1 MESSDS
7 NNAGGGPGRL
17 ADRAWLRAMDAYT
30 AGAYARAEEEFRAAV
45 RLDPGMADAWLGLHA
60 LRCDTSGALLAM
72 HRHRKRFG
80 EQRSR
85 HRRPLSSWYWLGWW
99 VQPVLEDARDLALA
113 HASHWLDGRHLT
125 ELDTALAQCPPP
137 GEDPSVRFLHA
148 CRSYLLKDWEQLIRD
163 TDRLLDDPLLGIEA
177 GLFGG
182 MARVRLDMCAQAQG
196 PLAASLARC
205 RSEQPQRKELR
216 YWLARAYEGAGRSAA
231 ALPLYRAVHRADP
244 AFMDTAARLTA
255 ISAEDGLVDALLE
268 GVVGSG
274 PAAGG
279 GTGAGREAGPVTG
292 FGTDEAYD
300 PAEELGAA
308 DGFGAAAGY
317 GVDYET
323 QEDLPVGYTAEP
335 GAGRPVEPGAGFTAD
350 YPGEPPAEFPAEFPA
365 GFRGDVAGG
374 LPAGFTMDE
383 GFGPPEGVEEAP
395 GAGQGAGEAVGPQA
409 TAGPVPGGPRP
420 GAEGGAGPEPR
431 SGSTVFEGPGT
442 FQGPSGFDGPG
453 GFPGGF
459 EGPGGVEGPAPQ
471 GTGAR
476 TGSGSAAPGESGP
489 AATLFL
495 PGRAV
500 GSQAVPAHRASPD
513 RSGSRQE
520 LDAALDALER
530 MVGLD
535 PVKRQVRALSAQ
547 LRMSRLRAGEGL
559 PVQPPKRHFVF
570 SGPSGTGKTT
580 VARILGRVFHSLGL
594 LSGNHLVEAQRAD
607 LVGEFLGQTAVKA
620 NELIDSALDG
630 VLFIDEAYSLSN
642 SGYSKGDAYGDEA
655 LQVLLKRAEDNRD
668 RLVVILA
675 GYPEGM
681 NRLLSTNPG
690 LNSRF
695 TTRVDFPSY
704 RPAELTAIGAA
715 LAGRDGDGWDE
726 DATEE
731 LSSICGHVVREGWI
745 DDLGN
750 GRFIRTL
757 YEKSCA
763 YRDLRL
769 SLTGGQPSRED
780 LATLR
785 LPDLVQAYGE
795 LIDGRGGGAEA

>member
-1 MESSDS
+1 MESPSTTGS
-7 NNAGGGPGRL
+7 NRL
-17 ADRAWLRAMDAYT
+17 ADRAWLRAMDAYA

-45 RLDPGMADAWLGLHA
+45 QLDPGMADGWLGLHA
-60 LRCDTSGALLAM
+60 LRCDTAGALLAM
-72 HRHRKRFG
+72 YRHQNRFG
-80 EQRSR
+80 EQRAR

-99 VQPVLEDARDLALA
+99 VQPVLEDSRDLTLA

-125 ELDTALAQCPPP
+125 ELDRALAECPPADQ
-137 GEDPSVRFLHA
+137 DPSVRFLHA

-182 MARVRLDMCAQAQG
+182 MARVRLDMCAQAQR

-244 AFMDTAARLTA
+244 AFMDTAARLAA
-255 ISAEDGLVDALLE
+255 ISTEDGVMDGLLLAEDPDDDGSVPELLLPGADFDPDRNGE
-268 GVVGSG
+268 DDDRDSGSDFDVQDDQG
-274 PAAGG
+274 YEPGYQQGFEQEYGQGYDPGYDPGGAGDRRTGYQSYYPAEERTEPLDSPAPRAAAERSGATAGQPAAG
-279 GTGAGREAGPVTG
+279 
-292 FGTDEAYD
+292 
-300 PAEELGAA
+300 L
-308 DGFGAAAGY
+308 
-317 GVDYET
+317 
-323 QEDLPVGYTAEP
+323 
-335 GAGRPVEPGAGFTAD
+335 
-350 YPGEPPAEFPAEFPA
+350 
-365 GFRGDVAGG
+365 
-374 LPAGFTMDE
+374 
-383 GFGPPEGVEEAP
+383 
-395 GAGQGAGEAVGPQA
+395 
-409 TAGPVPGGPRP
+409 PVPGAR
-420 GAEGGAGPEPR
+420 AGGE
-431 SGSTVFEGPGT
+431 
-442 FQGPSGFDGPG
+442 
-453 GFPGGF
+453 
-459 EGPGGVEGPAPQ
+459 PAPL
-471 GTGAR
+471 T
-476 TGSGSAAPGESGP
+476 
-489 AATLFL
+489 
-495 PGRAV
+495 
-500 GSQAVPAHRASPD
+500 AVPAGLD
-513 RSGSRQE
+513 RVRGRKGLE
-520 LDAALDALER
+520 AALSELEQ

-547 LRMSRLRAGEGL
+547 LRMSRLRADQGL

-580 VARILGRVFHSLGL
+580 VARILGQVFHALGL
-594 LSGNHLVEAQRAD
+594 LSGDHLVEAQRAD

-681 NRLLSTNPG
+681 NRLLATNPG

-704 RPAELTAIGAA
+704 RPAELTAIGRT
-715 LAGRDGDGWDE
+715 LASGGGDGWDE
-726 DATEE
+726 DAADE
-731 LSSICGHVVREGWI
+731 LASICAHVVGEGWI
-745 DDLGN
+745 DELGN
-750 GRFIRTL
+750 ARFIRTL

-769 SLTGGQPSRED
+769 STLRQLPTRED
-780 LATLR
+780 LSTLR

-795 LIDGRGGGAEA
+795 LIDGRA

>member
-1 MESSDS
+1 
-7 NNAGGGPGRL
+7 
-17 ADRAWLRAMDAYT
+17 MDAYT
-30 AGAYARAEEEFRAAV
+30 AGSYARAEEEFRTAV
-45 RLDPGMADAWLGLHA
+45 RLDPAMADAWLGLHA

-72 HRHRKRFG
+72 YRHRKRFG
-80 EQRSR
+80 EQRRR
-85 HRRPLSSWYWLGWW
+85 HQRPLSSWYWLGWW
-99 VQPVLEDARDLALA
+99 VQPVLEDTRDLALA

-125 ELDTALAQCPPP
+125 ELDRAMEQCPPA
-137 GEDPSVRFLHA
+137 EQDPSVRFLHA

-163 TDRLLDDPLLGIEA
+163 TDQLLDDPLLGIEA

-182 MARVRLDMCAQAQG
+182 MARVRLDMCAQAQP
-196 PLAASLARC
+196 PLAASLTRC

-244 AFMDTAARLTA
+244 AFMDTAARLAA
-255 ISAEDGLVDALLE
+255 IAAEDGLGLLDELPAFTLAEDGTDTAQAFDAFDALGAPDPL
-268 GVVGSG
+268 SG
-274 PAAGG
+274 PGPLGGPGPGDQVGYVLDDSGLEAADLAGTGLAGADRAGAELAGAELGAGDLAAGDLDYTDAPDTGPLQLGGRPGSSERPGAGG
-279 GTGAGREAGPVTG
+279 GAGAGAT
-292 FGTDEAYD
+292 
-300 PAEELGAA
+300 
-308 DGFGAAAGY
+308 
-317 GVDYET
+317 
-323 QEDLPVGYTAEP
+323 P
-335 GAGRPVEPGAGFTAD
+335 GAGSGDAAPAAAVRESLTA
-350 YPGEPPAEFPAEFPA
+350 
-365 GFRGDVAGG
+365 
-374 LPAGFTMDE
+374 
-383 GFGPPEGVEEAP
+383 
-395 GAGQGAGEAVGPQA
+395 
-409 TAGPVPGGPRP
+409 VP
-420 GAEGGAGPEPR
+420 AEGG
-431 SGSTVFEGPGT
+431 PG
-442 FQGPSGFDGPG
+442 
-453 GFPGGF
+453 
-459 EGPGGVEGPAPQ
+459 APD
-471 GTGAR
+471 R
-476 TGSGSAAPGESGP
+476 TGSP
-489 AATLFL
+489 A
-495 PGRAV
+495 GR
-500 GSQAVPAHRASPD
+500 Q
-513 RSGSRQE
+513 Q
-520 LDAALDALER
+520 LDAALAALEQ

-547 LRMSRLRAGEGL
+547 LRMAGLRADQGL

-580 VARILGRVFHSLGL
+580 VARILGQVFHSLGL
-594 LSGNHLVEAQRAD
+594 LSGDHLVEAQRAD

-630 VLFIDEAYSLSN
+630 VLFIDEAYSLAN

-681 NRLLSTNPG
+681 NRLLATNPG

-704 RPAELTAIGAA
+704 RPAELTAIGSTLAA
-715 LAGRDGDGWDE
+715 RDGDSWDE

-731 LSSICGHVVREGWI
+731 LTSICAHVVGEGWI
-745 DDLGN
+745 DELGN

-769 SLTGGQPSRED
+769 SLSRELPGRED

-795 LIDGRGGGAEA
+795 LIDGRG